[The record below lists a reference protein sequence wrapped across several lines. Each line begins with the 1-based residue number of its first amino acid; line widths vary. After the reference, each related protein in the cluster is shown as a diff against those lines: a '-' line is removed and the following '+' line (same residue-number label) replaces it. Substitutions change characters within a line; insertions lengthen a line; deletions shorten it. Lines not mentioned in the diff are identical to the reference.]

1 MDNFKFVKTNF
12 DDLFVVERNPIHDS
26 RGFFDKLFCSE
37 NFSTHFNISIKQ
49 INLSKTNTK
58 GTLRGLHFQKYP
70 FAEKKFIS
78 CIRGKIFDVVVDIR
92 KNSSIFLKHYST
104 VLSGDSSHSLLI
116 PEGFAHGFQSLV
128 EDCEMLYMHSENY
141 QPEFESGLNSLDP
154 ILKIDWP
161 LPISERSERDKEF
174 SFLSEDFLGLDVN
187 EM

>member
-37 NFSTHFNISIKQ
+37 DFSTYFDSSIKQ
-49 INLSKTNTK
+49 INLSKTNK
-58 GTLRGLHFQKYP
+58 IGTLRGLHFQKYP
-70 FAEKKFIS
+70 FIEKKFVS

-92 KNSSIFLKHYST
+92 KNSPTFLMHYST
-104 VLSGDSSHSLLI
+104 VLSSDSSHSLLI
-116 PEGFAHGFQSLV
+116 PEGFAHGFQSI
-128 EDCEMLYMHSENY
+128 EENSKILYMHSENY
-141 QPEFESGLNSLDP
+141 QPKFESGLNCLDP

-161 LPISERSERDKEF
+161 LPVSERSERDKEF
-174 SFLSEDFLGLDVN
+174 SFISKDFLGLDIN